1 MSRSRKLVCLLVAAL
16 IGAGQ
21 AGAEQSCSAW
31 MDQGDGTS
39 WTTCVDE
46 NGTQRCYRVNN
57 TPGSTVFE
65 VSCSQ

>member
-1 MSRSRKLVCLLVAAL
+1 MKGSRKFACLILALLV
-16 IGAGQ
+16 GAGQ
-21 AGAEQSCSAW
+21 AMAEQSCSAW